1 MSHLTMELTKFG
13 FFCGIENQLYTLD
26 TGKYTTL
33 VIEGFKRP
41 QSIYYQY
48 DFYKQTFYPHY
59 PNKITVYGE
68 RLLPIYLL
76 KRVQRYFA
84 NRTSFLEERGNQ
96 NL

>member
-1 MSHLTMELTKFG
+1 MSRLTVELKQFG
-13 FFCGIENQLYTLD
+13 FFCGIENQLYLLD

-33 VIEGFKRP
+33 IIEGFKKP

-59 PNKITVYGE
+59 HNKITVYGE
-68 RLLPIYLL
+68 RLAPINLL

-84 NRTSFLEERGNQ
+84 NRYNYLEERGKQ
-96 NL
+96 F